1 MTFPPPSAP
10 PIIPADPNKGV
21 MNWDAPLNDKLD
33 AMASAINS
41 AWTNIF
47 DSATAIGLRGITPV
61 QASPTEISNPVDG
74 QVCFVRSSHTYM
86 RYDAGSTAWVSFLS
100 QGADGTFQNSFRGPR
115 VSGVYSSGALVSLS
129 GGTWMATAV
138 TQTGDVPGVASVWAV
153 VASAGTPG
161 ASILNGT
168 SNPSSGVGNNGDFYL
183 NTSTNTLFGPKARGA
198 WPGSGVRLVGPAGS
212 TGSTG
217 ASGNTILHGTSD
229 PTTQGVNGDFFLN
242 TSTSVL
248 FGPKASGSWPG
259 SGTSLIGPAGAAL
272 QPWQFSPEAY
282 GAVGDN
288 VTDDSAAIN
297 ACITAAHAYAV
308 ANNGLYEIVFKSK
321 TYYVGSTPISGGSTY
336 GNALLPIPFQDQTA
350 KKDTAK
356 FTGASRQASGLYHWL
371 QATSPQRAGTVL
383 RTDYNG
389 GGSIPANG
397 EVPGLGGPTT
407 HFAGS
412 PPAAPASGGFVGWSN
427 VLVGIE
433 GLTIEVPAN
442 QNVCGGDLRCVAEA
456 DVKDLTCLASQ
467 TVTGSPPLP
476 TATWGFGL
484 ALPVVTNNDRCDIGQ
499 YSCEGFTYGLIIYE
513 HLKADVVRLVNCFL
527 GLICW
532 STSGFPHSNVITYA
546 SIENCNK
553 IVVIAGSTGK
563 LDIMLLDIEC

>member
-41 AWTNIF
+41 AWTNIY

-100 QGADGTFQNSFRGPR
+100 QGADGTFQNSFRGPW
-115 VSGVYSSGALVSLS
+115 VSGVYSSGALVSHS

-183 NTSTNTLFGPKARGA
+183 NTSTNTLFGPKASGA
-198 WPGSGVRLVGPAGS
+198 
-212 TGSTG
+212 
-217 ASGNTILHGTSD
+217 
-229 PTTQGVNGDFFLN
+229 
-242 TSTSVL
+242 
-248 FGPKASGSWPG
+248 WPG

-350 KKDTAK
+350 KKITAK
-356 FTGASRQASGLYHWL
+356 ITGASRQASGLYHWL

-397 EVPGLGGPTT
+397 EVSVLGGPTP

-412 PPAAPASGGFVGWSN
+412 PPAASSAGATSWWSSRASRSRSRRTRTF
-427 VLVGIE
+427 
-433 GLTIEVPAN
+433 
-442 QNVCGGDLRCVAEA
+442 
-456 DVKDLTCLASQ
+456 
-467 TVTGSPPLP
+467 
-476 TATWGFGL
+476 
-484 ALPVVTNNDRCDIGQ
+484 
-499 YSCEGFTYGLIIYE
+499 
-513 HLKADVVRLVNCFL
+513 
-527 GLICW
+527 
-532 STSGFPHSNVITYA
+532 
-546 SIENCNK
+546 
-553 IVVIAGSTGK
+553 AGSISAAWRRLTSR
-563 LDIMLLDIEC
+563 I